1 MCILPP
7 DRLPDSAFLLDLEK
21 QAAPLDPLANLL
33 VLHLHNTR
41 CRVACPSI
49 EEGNLSDMTA
59 TSAAFSMRVAMDGW
73 NGRLL

>member
-1 MCILPP
+1 MHFAARP
-7 DRLPDSAFLLDLEK
+7 PDSAFLLDLEK

-59 TSAAFSMRVAMDGW
+59 AFSMRIAMDGW
-73 NGRLL
+73 HGRLL